1 MYRIKIFKTIFT
13 LCYSYALFD
22 TRNYHKLN
30 IIDIRKAY
38 NCLPND
44 LFIAKLAAY
53 AFGSTVLALITYYLT
68 NHLQWV
74 KIGSTFSSYL
84 ETLRDVPHGSIPQG
98 SVLGPLLFNIFINNI
113 FLAIEKSD
121 IFNFANVNT
130 LYSHGSNLPLIP
142 GNLEHDM
149 SDLLY

>member
-13 LCYSYALFD
+13 LCYSYALFG

-38 NCLPND
+38 DCLPND
-44 LFIAKLAAY
+44 LFIGKLAAY
-53 AFGSTVLALITYYLT
+53 AFGSTALALITYYLT

-74 KIGSTFSSYL
+74 KIGSISSSYL

-98 SVLGPLLFNIFINNI
+98 LYWDLYFSI
-113 FLAIEKSD
+113 FLLMT
-121 IFNFANVNT
+121 FF
-130 LYSHGSNLPLIP
+130 LPLKSQTFLILQMLTLCIP
-142 GNLEHDM
+142 M
-149 SDLLY
+149 AATFP

>member
-38 NCLPND
+38 DCLPND

-53 AFGSTVLALITYYLT
+53 AFGSTALALITYYLT

-74 KIGSTFSSYL
+74 KIGSISSSYL

-98 SVLGPLLFNIFINNI
+98 LYWDLYFSI
-113 FLAIEKSD
+113 FLLMT
-121 IFNFANVNT
+121 FF
-130 LYSHGSNLPLIP
+130 LPLKSQTFLILQMTTLCTLMAATFLNS
-142 GNLEHDM
+142 GQ
-149 SDLLY
+149 S